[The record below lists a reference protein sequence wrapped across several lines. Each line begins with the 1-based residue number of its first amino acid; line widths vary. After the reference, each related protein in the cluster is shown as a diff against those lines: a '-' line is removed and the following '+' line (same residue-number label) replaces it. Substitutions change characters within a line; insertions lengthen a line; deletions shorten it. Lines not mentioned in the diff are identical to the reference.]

1 MCKTDRQGGRAR
13 NWPGGH
19 SCIEPGA
26 PQSKWGRGGAPLTNR
41 ITPHRVGPKEDYLG
55 GHLPLGFS
63 RPPIPSIKTLKSDG
77 SPWESEPRRPRH
89 GPSCLTMGQ
98 ELRGCVPSTG
108 TWGGVQKGL
117 LWNWDWDQEEQSKTG
132 QNSHC
137 NATEPRAVSAKETRA
152 CLGLEQ
158 EDRGHLRTL

>member
-41 ITPHRVGPKEDYLG
+41 ITPHRVGLKEDYLG

-63 RPPIPSIKTLKSDG
+63 RPPIPSIRHSRVMVPHESQ
-77 SPWESEPRRPRH
+77 SPE
-89 GPSCLTMGQ
+89 
-98 ELRGCVPSTG
+98 
-108 TWGGVQKGL
+108 
-117 LWNWDWDQEEQSKTG
+117 DQG
-132 QNSHC
+132 M
-137 NATEPRAVSAKETRA
+137 
-152 CLGLEQ
+152 
-158 EDRGHLRTL
+158 GHLV